1 MISTNQHLT
10 SSTTNSFIGMNEAIT
25 LKKLIT
31 NQSIK
36 IENLDVYIEDQHI
49 LKDINLTI
57 PEKSITCIIGPSGC
71 GKSTFLKT
79 LNRMHDESPEVKIS
93 GKVFVDD
100 ENIYGPHV
108 NVIDTRKKMGLLAQ
122 RPCPLPMS
130 IFENVAYGPRIHG
143 IKRRKAV
150 NQTVI
155 QYLQYVGLWDEVRD
169 RIRTSATRLSIGQQQ
184 RLCLAR
190 GLAIEPEYILGDEA
204 TSALDPLSTKK
215 IEELFVKLKEK
226 YTIILVTHTL
236 RQAKRIADHI
246 IFMYMGKII
255 EAGPTEEFFN
265 NPKKHLTKKKKIKKQ
280 KLRNLLSGHS
290 IEDQIMKLQSLFP
303 DKIIFT
309 TSLGIEDQII
319 THKIFKNNLKIK
331 IATLDTGRLFP
342 QTYEVLSNTIIRYN
356 KTIDVCFPEYEAVEK
371 MMTEKGPFSFYK
383 SVENRKECCKLRKV
397 VLLNRALAGMK
408 CWISGIR
415 ADQSDD
421 RNQMD
426 WLEYDEVKKLFK
438 FYPLFNWSFNEVK
451 NFIKEN
457 NVPYN
462 SLHDKGYVSIGCEP
476 CTRAVKPGENFRSG
490 RWWWENDGPKEC
502 GLHIK

>member
-1 MISTNQHLT
+1 MILT
-10 SSTTNSFIGMNEAIT
+10 SQRPVISDNNSFMEMKEAII
-25 LKKLIT
+25 LKRLIS

-100 ENIYGPHV
+100 QNIYGPNV

-130 IFENVAYGPRIHG
+130 IFDNVAYGPRIHG
-143 IKRRKAV
+143 IKKRKAV

-155 QYLQYVGLWDEVRD
+155 QYLQYVGLWDEVRE
-169 RIRTSATRLSIGQQQ
+169 RVRTSATRLSIGQQQ

-236 RQAKRIADHI
+236 RQARRIADNI
-246 IFMYMGKII
+246 IFMYLGKII
-255 EAGPTEEFFN
+255 EEGPTEEFFS
-265 NPKKHLTKKKKIKKQ
+265 NPKKQLT
-280 KLRNLLSGHS
+280 RDYLSGS
-290 IEDQIMKLQSLFP
+290 
-303 DKIIFT
+303 
-309 TSLGIEDQII
+309 
-319 THKIFKNNLKIK
+319 
-331 IATLDTGRLFP
+331 
-342 QTYEVLSNTIIRYN
+342 
-356 KTIDVCFPEYEAVEK
+356 
-371 MMTEKGPFSFYK
+371 FS
-383 SVENRKECCKLRKV
+383 
-397 VLLNRALAGMK
+397 
-408 CWISGIR
+408 
-415 ADQSDD
+415 
-421 RNQMD
+421 
-426 WLEYDEVKKLFK
+426 
-438 FYPLFNWSFNEVK
+438 
-451 NFIKEN
+451 
-457 NVPYN
+457 
-462 SLHDKGYVSIGCEP
+462 
-476 CTRAVKPGENFRSG
+476 
-490 RWWWENDGPKEC
+490 
-502 GLHIK
+502 